1 MDKNVLP
8 ADTFFVVN
16 KTTLNDNDRKLIVM
30 LYQPII
36 GTIAV
41 NLYFTFWSY
50 LDKSEIISN
59 DWTHHHLMTSMR
71 LKLSDIK
78 QAREKLEAIGLIKT
92 YLKCGNVNSYVYQM
106 FSPLSAS
113 EFLNNP
119 ILGTTLYNNV
129 GASEYDKI
137 IDYFRIPHINL
148 KDYEDITCTFSD
160 IFESTDISSFDNMIA
175 DIRKNTTN
183 KLQIASKIDI
193 ENIAS
198 LIPEEMFNRKCLTRE
213 TKDFIYKLSF
223 IYNFDD
229 EKMSELIRNSLNER
243 KGINKA
249 LLKEN
254 ARRFYQFE
262 HSGKLPSLVY
272 RNQPEYLRK
281 PVGDISKRAKIIYN
295 FETLAPYDF
304 LTYKNNNV
312 KPSKLDLS
320 ILEMLLIDYNLNPG
334 VVNVLIDYVLKINNN
349 KLVKN
354 FVEVIAAQWKRSK
367 IETVEEAMKIAEKEY
382 KSKKKIISSTPKNKK
397 ILEETPEWFNKNIEA
412 NEVSEEEEKAFIEK
426 LKNIK

>member
-198 LIPEEMFNRKCLTRE
+198 LTPEEMFNRKCLTRE

-281 PVGDISKRAKIIYN
+281 PVGDNSKKAKIIYQC
-295 FETLAPYDF
+295 ETTSPYDF
-304 LTYKNNNV
+304 LCSKSNGS
-312 KPSKLDLS
+312 KPTKAELS
-320 ILEMLLIDYNLNPG
+320 ILEYLLMDMNLKPG

-349 KLVKN
+349 KLTRN
-354 FVEVIAAQWKRSK
+354 FIEIIASQWAKSK
-367 IETVEEAMKIAEKEY
+367 VETVESAMKIAEKEY
-382 KSKKKIISSTPKNKK
+382 KNRKKYTPKNKR
-397 ILEETPEWFNKNIEA
+397 EEIKPDWFDKQIETTKP
-412 NEVSEEEEKAFIEK
+412 SDEK
-426 LKNIK
+426 LKKMQALLSEFK

>member
-1 MDKNVLP
+1 M
-8 ADTFFVVN
+8 
-16 KTTLNDNDRKLIVM
+16 LN
-30 LYQPII
+30 
-36 GTIAV
+36 
-41 NLYFTFWSY
+41 
-50 LDKSEIISN
+50 
-59 DWTHHHLMTSMR
+59 
-71 LKLSDIK
+71 IK
-78 QAREKLEAIGLIKT
+78 GI
-92 YLKCGNVNSYVYQM
+92 
-106 FSPLSAS
+106 
-113 EFLNNP
+113 
-119 ILGTTLYNNV
+119 
-129 GASEYDKI
+129 
-137 IDYFRIPHINL
+137 
-148 KDYEDITCTFSD
+148 
-160 IFESTDISSFDNMIA
+160 
-175 DIRKNTTN
+175 
-183 KLQIASKIDI
+183 
-193 ENIAS
+193 
-198 LIPEEMFNRKCLTRE
+198 TRE
-213 TKDFIYKLSF
+213 TREFLYKISYIYDL
-223 IYNFDD
+223 DD
-229 EKMSELIRNSLNER
+229 EEFSSIIRNSLNER
-243 KGINKA
+243 HLIDKKLVRDNCRKYYSF
-249 LLKEN
+249 EN
-254 ARRFYQFE
+254 
-262 HSGKLPSLVY
+262 SGKLPSLVF

>member
-262 HSGKLPSLVY
+262 HSGKLPKLSL
-272 RNQPEYLRK
+272 
-281 PVGDISKRAKIIYN
+281 S
-295 FETLAPYDF
+295 
-304 LTYKNNNV
+304 
-312 KPSKLDLS
+312 
-320 ILEMLLIDYNLNPG
+320 
-334 VVNVLIDYVLKINNN
+334 
-349 KLVKN
+349 
-354 FVEVIAAQWKRSK
+354 
-367 IETVEEAMKIAEKEY
+367 
-382 KSKKKIISSTPKNKK
+382 
-397 ILEETPEWFNKNIEA
+397 
-412 NEVSEEEEKAFIEK
+412 
-426 LKNIK
+426 